1 VVLLD
6 IFQDFASVAGTVLCG
21 VFDGHGPHGH
31 LVAKNVGSIL
41 PDMLALSWNIQDL
54 HGDSSPDSSE
64 PLLGAW
70 KDSLIQA
77 YNAMDLELL
86 RHADVDSFS
95 SGTTAVI
102 LVRQVRWDI
111 HENTCR
117 FLRSF

>member
-1 VVLLD
+1 
-6 IFQDFASVAGTVLCG
+6 
-21 VFDGHGPHGH
+21 
-31 LVAKNVGSIL
+31 VAKNVGSIL
-41 PDMLALSWNIQDL
+41 PDMLALSWNIQDP

-77 YNAMDLELL
+77 YKAMDLELL

-102 LVRQVRWDI
+102 LVRQVRWDM